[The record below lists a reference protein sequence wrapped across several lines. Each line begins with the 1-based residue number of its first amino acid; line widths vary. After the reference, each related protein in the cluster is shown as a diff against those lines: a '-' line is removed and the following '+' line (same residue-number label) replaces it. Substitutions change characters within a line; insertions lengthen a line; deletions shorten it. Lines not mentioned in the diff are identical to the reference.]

1 MESTGPCVQ
10 RFGWKLVTLAA
21 LNYSPRMKL
30 WKKLLLGLL
39 ALVVLLVVVGCFL
52 PSRARVERSLN
63 MRATPEAL
71 FPRIA
76 TLTRWPEWTAW
87 TTNRFPDMQTRFSG
101 AASGVGA
108 VMMAEGKSSGSGTVT
123 ITRAEPA
130 TGIGYDLDFEHGTQ
144 LFHGSITFDTTN
156 DGMKVT
162 WAIETDMGANP
173 FKRWAGLVLDKL
185 MGGDMAAGLA
195 NLKLQVESGK

>member
-1 MESTGPCVQ
+1 MTNPLLRVS
-10 RFGWKLVTLAA
+10 KLVPVACPVYGLA
-21 LNYSPRMKL
+21 MKL

-39 ALVVLLVVVGCFL
+39 ALVVLFAVLGCFL
-52 PSRARVERSLN
+52 PSRARVERSLSIG
-63 MRATPEAL
+63 ATPETL
-71 FPRIA
+71 FPQVA

-87 TTNRFPDMQTRFSG
+87 TTNRFADMRIKFSG
-101 AASGVGA
+101 PTSGVGA
-108 VMMAEGKSSGSGTVT
+108 VMLAEGKSSGSGTVT

-130 TGIGYDLDFEHGTQ
+130 KGVCYDLDFEHGTQ

-156 DGMKVT
+156 DETKVT
-162 WAIETDMGANP
+162 WVIETDMGANP

-195 NLKLQVESGK
+195 NLKQQVESAK

>member
-1 MESTGPCVQ
+1 
-10 RFGWKLVTLAA
+10 
-21 LNYSPRMKL
+21 MKL

-39 ALVVLLVVVGCFL
+39 ALVVLLVVVGFFL
-52 PSRARVERSLN
+52 PSRTRVERSVN
-63 MRATPEAL
+63 IRATPEAL
-71 FPRIA
+71 FPRVA

-87 TTNRFPDMQTRFSG
+87 TTNRFPDMRTSFSG

-108 VMMAEGKSSGSGTVT
+108 MMKAEGKSSGDGTVT

-130 TGIGYDLDFEHGTQ
+130 KGIWYDLDFEHGTQ
-144 LFHGSITFDTTN
+144 LFHGSITFDTAT

-162 WAIETDMGANP
+162 WVIETDMGANP

-195 NLKLQVESGK
+195 NLKQRVESVK

>member
-1 MESTGPCVQ
+1 
-10 RFGWKLVTLAA
+10 
-21 LNYSPRMKL
+21 MKL

-39 ALVVLLVVVGCFL
+39 AFVVAFAVVGCFL

-63 MRATPEAL
+63 IRATPEVL
-71 FPRIA
+71 FPRVA

-87 TTNRFPDMQTRFSG
+87 TTNRFPDMRTEFSG

-108 VMMAEGKSSGSGTVT
+108 MMMAEGRSSGDGTVT

-130 TGIGYDLDFEHGTQ
+130 KGIGYDLDFEHGTQ
-144 LFHGSITFDTTN
+144 LFHGSITFNTTN
-156 DGMKVT
+156 GGTKVV
-162 WAIETDMGANP
+162 WVVETDMGANP

-185 MGGDMAAGLA
+185 MGGDMAAGLG
-195 NLKLQVESGK
+195 NLKQQVESVK

>member
-1 MESTGPCVQ
+1 
-10 RFGWKLVTLAA
+10 
-21 LNYSPRMKL
+21 MKL

-39 ALVVLLVVVGCFL
+39 ALAVFFIVVGFFL

-63 MRATPEAL
+63 MRTTPDAI
-71 FPRIA
+71 FPRVA

-87 TTNRFPDMQTRFSG
+87 TTNRFPDMQMNFSG
-101 AASGVGA
+101 PSSGVGA
-108 VMMAEGKSSGSGTVT
+108 VMMAEGKSSGNGTVT
-123 ITRAEPA
+123 ITRADPA
-130 TGIGYDLDFEHGTQ
+130 KGIRYDLDFEHGTQ
-144 LFHGSITFDTTN
+144 LFRGSITFDSVN

-162 WAIETDMGANP
+162 WAIETDMGWNP

-195 NLKLQVESGK
+195 NLKQQVESEK

>member
-1 MESTGPCVQ
+1 
-10 RFGWKLVTLAA
+10 
-21 LNYSPRMKL
+21 MKL

-39 ALVVLLVVVGCFL
+39 ALAVLFIVVGFFL

-63 MRATPEAL
+63 MTATPDAI
-71 FPRIA
+71 FPRVA

-87 TTNRFPDMQTRFSG
+87 TTNRFPDMQMKFQG
-101 AASGVGA
+101 ASSGVGA
-108 VMMAEGKSSGSGTVT
+108 VMMAEGKSSGNGTVT

-130 TGIGYDLDFEHGTQ
+130 KGIWYDLDFEHGTQ

-156 DGMKVT
+156 GGTKVA
-162 WAIETDMGANP
+162 WLIETDMGANP

-185 MGGDMAAGLA
+185 MGGDMASGLE
-195 NLKLQVESGK
+195 NLKRQAESGK

>member
-1 MESTGPCVQ
+1 
-10 RFGWKLVTLAA
+10 
-21 LNYSPRMKL
+21 MKL

-39 ALVVLLVVVGCFL
+39 TLAVLLVVVGFFL

-63 MRATPEAL
+63 MRATSVAV
-71 FPRIA
+71 FPRVA

-87 TTNRFPDMQTRFSG
+87 TTNRFPDMQTKFSG
-101 AASGVGA
+101 PPSGVGA
-108 VMMAEGKSSGSGTVT
+108 VMMAEGKSSGNGTVT

-130 TGIGYDLDFEHGTQ
+130 QGVWYDLDFEHGTQ
-144 LFHGSITFDTTN
+144 LFHGSITFYSVN

-185 MGGDMAAGLA
+185 MGGDMAAGLT
-195 NLKLQVESGK
+195 NLKQQVESVK

>member
-1 MESTGPCVQ
+1 
-10 RFGWKLVTLAA
+10 
-21 LNYSPRMKL
+21 MKL
-30 WKKLLLGLL
+30 WKKLPLGLL
-39 ALVVLLVVVGCFL
+39 ALVVLFVGVGCFL

-63 MRATPEAL
+63 IRATPEAL
-71 FPRIA
+71 FPRVA

-87 TTNRFPDMQTRFSG
+87 TTNRFPDMRTKFSG

-108 VMMAEGKSSGSGTVT
+108 MMMAEGKSSGDGTVT

-144 LFHGSITFDTTN
+144 LFHGSITFNTANNET
-156 DGMKVT
+156 KVA
-162 WAIETDMGANP
+162 WVIETDMGANP

-185 MGGDMAAGLA
+185 MGGDMASGLE
-195 NLKLQVESGK
+195 NLKRQAESGK

>member
-1 MESTGPCVQ
+1 
-10 RFGWKLVTLAA
+10 
-21 LNYSPRMKL
+21 MKL

-39 ALVVLLVVVGCFL
+39 ALVVLFVVVGCFL

-63 MRATPEAL
+63 IRATPEVL
-71 FPRIA
+71 FPRVA

-87 TTNRFPDMQTRFSG
+87 TTNRFPDMQMRFSG
-101 AASGVGA
+101 AATGVGA

-144 LFHGSITFDTTN
+144 LFPGSLTFNTPNAGT
-156 DGMKVT
+156 KVA
-162 WAIETDMGANP
+162 WVIETDMGVNP

-185 MGGDMAAGLA
+185 MGGDMLTGLE
-195 NLKLQVESGK
+195 NLKQQVESGK